1 MYTRPVE
8 PMRSVASSRGGSHGK
23 SATQKGGRFQPQAR
37 GADGDRVS
45 PRCQPRFGT
54 LPTDATFMTGRFE
67 RQTGVAESFAPH
79 VLQGKGFLLCTQFV
93 HPFRGLMRD
102 SRFP

>member
-1 MYTRPVE
+1 ME
-8 PMRSVASSRGGSHGK
+8 SR
-23 SATQKGGRFQPQAR
+23 
-37 GADGDRVS
+37 
-45 PRCQPRFGT
+45 QPRNRLREKCGYVYGSIRSITGERPDVYAFGT

-79 VLQGKGFLLCTQFV
+79 VLQGKGFLLCMQFV